1 MYYLIIAL
9 GSDHAGFPLKE
20 EIKNHLQQKGIEY
33 KDYGCYSLESVDY
46 PDIAETVALAVV
58 QGQCDKGILVC
69 GTGIGVSI
77 AANKVPGIR
86 AALCGDVFSAKAS
99 VEHNDANILTMG
111 QRVTG
116 PGLAIEIVDAWLAAA
131 FLGGRHK
138 RRVDKITAL
147 DKKYGR
153 CLSEEKIDGQ

>member
-1 MYYLIIAL
+1 MIIAL

-20 EIKNHLQQKGIEY
+20 EIKDHLQQKGIKY
-33 KDYGCYSLESVDY
+33 RDYGCYSPESVDY

-86 AALCGDVFSAKAS
+86 AALCGDVFSAKAA

-116 PGLAIEIVDAWLAAA
+116 PGLAMEIVDAWLAAS
-131 FLGGRHK
+131 FLGDRHK

-153 CLSEEKIDGQ
+153 GLCEEKIDEQ